1 MNPHSSKSRRNQM
14 NNAAAAAAVNA
25 AAAAAVSM
33 PAPID
38 GTKTTPFLMDKQN
51 NLIPRMNP
59 SIKHE
64 LYFPQCYAPPFGNQT
79 FGAQQ
84 QAHGSSVGTTN
95 NSSVRVNRLW
105 HIFTIGIGFSKRH
118 RFTLS
123 FFLLHHRYLIQIL
136 QQRHPQRYNR
146 QLLHSDIQHFHH
158 IIYRDSKTNRIRKI
172 NAPIVG

>member
-1 MNPHSSKSRRNQM
+1 MPNCRRRFATEPDVKKHIDNHMNPHSSKSRRNQM

-38 GTKTTPFLMDKQN
+38 GTKTPFLSMDKQN

-84 QAHGSSVGTTN
+84 QAHASSVGTTN
-95 NSSVRVNRLW
+95 NSSVRVNRM
-105 HIFTIGIGFSKRH
+105 
-118 RFTLS
+118 
-123 FFLLHHRYLIQIL
+123 
-136 QQRHPQRYNR
+136 
-146 QLLHSDIQHFHH
+146 
-158 IIYRDSKTNRIRKI
+158 
-172 NAPIVG
+172 

>member
-1 MNPHSSKSRRNQM
+1 M

-38 GTKTTPFLMDKQN
+38 GTKTPFLSMDSKQN

-84 QAHGSSVGTTN
+84 QAHASSVGTTN
-95 NSSVRVNRLW
+95 NSSV
-105 HIFTIGIGFSKRH
+105 
-118 RFTLS
+118 
-123 FFLLHHRYLIQIL
+123 
-136 QQRHPQRYNR
+136 
-146 QLLHSDIQHFHH
+146 
-158 IIYRDSKTNRIRKI
+158 I
-172 NAPIVG
+172 NVH

>member
-1 MNPHSSKSRRNQM
+1 MPNCRRRFATEPDVKKHIDNHMNPHSSKSRRNQM

-38 GTKTTPFLMDKQN
+38 SSKAPFQLSMDKQN

-64 LYFPQCYAPPFGNQT
+64 LYFPQCYAPPFGNQ

-84 QAHGSSVGTTN
+84 QAHSSSVGTTN
-95 NSSVRVNRLW
+95 NSSVNFDRNYFDFRS
-105 HIFTIGIGFSKRH
+105 IF
-118 RFTLS
+118 
-123 FFLLHHRYLIQIL
+123 
-136 QQRHPQRYNR
+136 
-146 QLLHSDIQHFHH
+146 
-158 IIYRDSKTNRIRKI
+158 KTQ
-172 NAPIVG
+172 P